1 MDSEKDT
8 QSQWETGTISI
19 AKTHDRGAPVGIST
33 HSRGW
38 SPAAMLGPERLSG
51 PSLYEVLPESPLSAL
66 VSPRASL

>member
-1 MDSEKDT
+1 M
-8 QSQWETGTISI
+8 

-38 SPAAMLGPERLSG
+38 SPAATLGPERLSG
-51 PSLYEVLPESPLSAL
+51 PSLYEVQPESPLSAL